1 MIFPPK
7 NFFQNFSGGTLTN
20 TLCHFQIL
28 KGETLS
34 PFSTL
39 KNSGSPPF
47 ISSIRAVFCPAAPA
61 GASDRGVGARTVC
74 LGKTSKSKRRTLRGE
89 AKARAN
95 HCVPKTP
102 VGRVFR
108 HDRRN
113 RKPSQRP
120 STEGHTA
127 SFAILR
133 ASGMT
138 TPFAEGGPGYS
149 RIGGEPRGGPAVPII
164 RYSPNSRK
172 RPRSLCFAKCGRR
185 SFGLWG
191 LPCMEEVDET
201 QKIFSDEAPFPGR
214 LCPASLRFRVGLDA
228 AICHFRPV
236 SHRGGHRHPAGRRIP
251 PTGGPR

>member
-1 MIFPPK
+1 MISFPQK
-7 NFFQNFSGGTLTN
+7 YFTNFFGSTLTN

-28 KGETLS
+28 KGEILS
-34 PFSTL
+34 P
-39 KNSGSPPF
+39 SPHLEKQ
-47 ISSIRAVFCPAAPA
+47 RLAAVHIQYPGCFLSRCPMGQATGEQAP
-61 GASDRGVGARTVC
+61 GLPVWGIP
-74 LGKTSKSKRRTLRGE
+74 KSKRRTLRGE

-133 ASGMT
+133 AGGMM

-149 RIGGEPRGGPAVPII
+149 RIGGEPRGGPAVLII
-164 RYSPNSRK
+164 RYAIANSLK
-172 RPRSLCFAKCGRR
+172 SQGLYLQAAKRR
-185 SFGLWG
+185 SDQTGPWDDK
-191 LPCMEEVDET
+191 E
-201 QKIFSDEAPFPGR
+201 
-214 LCPASLRFRVGLDA
+214 
-228 AICHFRPV
+228 
-236 SHRGGHRHPAGRRIP
+236 RG
-251 PTGGPR
+251 

>member
-1 MIFPPK
+1 MISFPQK
-7 NFFQNFSGGTLTN
+7 YFTNFFGSTLTN

-28 KGETLS
+28 KGEILS

-47 ISSIRAVFCPAAPA
+47 ISGIRAVFCSATPV
-61 GASDRGVGARTVC
+61 GASDRGAGAKTVC
-74 LGKTSKSKRRTLRGE
+74 LGKIPRSKRWTLRGE

-133 ASGMT
+133 AGGMM

-149 RIGGEPRGGPAVPII
+149 RIGGEAKGGPAVLII
-164 RYSPNSRK
+164 RYAIANNRK
-172 RPRSLCFAKCGRR
+172 SQGLYLQAAKRR
-185 SFGLWG
+185 SDQTGPWDDK
-191 LPCMEEVDET
+191 E
-201 QKIFSDEAPFPGR
+201 
-214 LCPASLRFRVGLDA
+214 
-228 AICHFRPV
+228 
-236 SHRGGHRHPAGRRIP
+236 RG
-251 PTGGPR
+251 